1 MGNTMAVLAVL
12 FIFMYSGGESGT
24 DTFVTTRV
32 AVKDSVVRA
41 GSEGTILI
49 SFVPVDGIHITSTP
63 AVTMS
68 LEKNSPF
75 AIRKPAGFKTD
86 KKTGF
91 LATSSPVE
99 QRFVVAKDS
108 SPGTHVLR
116 GTITYYFCSDEE
128 GWCRKSTHPVELK
141 LTIVKR

>member
-1 MGNTMAVLAVL
+1 MAVLAML
-12 FIFMYSGGESGT
+12 FLFMSSGGDSGPDSYVNT
-24 DTFVTTRV
+24 HVS
-32 AVKDSVVRA
+32 VKDSVVRA
-41 GSEGTILI
+41 GGEGTILI
-49 SFVPVDGIHITSTP
+49 SFVPVDGIHVTSNP

-68 LEKNSPF
+68 LERNSTF
-75 AIRKPAGFKTD
+75 AIRKPAEHKTD

-99 QRFVVAKDS
+99 QRFIVAKNT
-108 SPGTHVLR
+108 SPGTHILR